1 LIDANYVFFQ
11 LLPHIGGRLIGP
23 KLTCINMLDFSCS
36 KTTFVVKI
44 VAAPAEVAKW
54 QTQLTQN
61 HPRFTPHVGS
71 SPTFGILSNTRIQ
84 MNQPKQDWAV
94 VQFQAPSEQEDLCS
108 WLMFE
113 LGALGCEVENL
124 VDNKILLKSSFK
136 AENVNDEKIGEIAR
150 ALEGYSL
157 NSCLSSLRIESL
169 PDEDW
174 LAKWKEGLGPFRVGE
189 KLLITPPWCIAA
201 AEALIDKGSQM
212 LIIDP
217 GMAFGTGL
225 HATTQYCLK
234 SIEKE
239 LKGDKILDVGTGS
252 GILAIACALLYK
264 NYSIVGIDIEAD
276 ALGNAQHNLI
286 LNKVK
291 DKIKLVAG
299 EPAQLLPAKFDTLLS
314 NITCEDIIALLPVY
328 IQLLNPHGQVICA
341 GILKEKINMLEA
353 AIAAYPLKIVDRE
366 YTGEWAGVRLAMT
379 S

>member
-1 LIDANYVFFQ
+1 
-11 LLPHIGGRLIGP
+11 
-23 KLTCINMLDFSCS
+23 
-36 KTTFVVKI
+36 VVKI

-71 SPTFGILSNTRIQ
+71 SPTFGILSNPRIQ
-84 MNQPKQDWAV
+84 MNQPKQDWAI

-113 LGALGCEVENL
+113 LGASGCEVESL
-124 VDNKILLKSSFK
+124 IDNKILLKSSFN
-136 AENVNDEKIGEIAR
+136 AAAISDEKIGEIAR
-150 ALEGYSL
+150 ALEGYNLS
-157 NSCLSSLRIESL
+157 SCLTSLRIESL
-169 PDEDW
+169 PNEDW
-174 LAKWKEGLGPFRVGE
+174 LAKWKEGLGPFRIGE
-189 KLLITPPWCIAA
+189 KLVITPPWCIDAA
-201 AEALIDKGSQM
+201 DALLDKGSQK

-239 LKGDKILDVGTGS
+239 LKGEQILDVGTGS
-252 GILAIACALLYK
+252 GILAIACALLYR
-264 NYSIVGIDIEAD
+264 NYSVVGIDIDVD
-276 ALGNAQHNLI
+276 ALANAQHNLE
-286 LNKVK
+286 LNKVE

-299 EPAQLLPAKFDTLLS
+299 EPAQLSPAKFDTLLS

-328 IQLLNPHGQVICA
+328 IKLLKPHGQVICA
-341 GILKEKINMLEA
+341 GILKEKIDMLKA
-353 AIAAYPLKIVDRE
+353 AITAYPLTLVDTE
-366 YTGEWAGVRLAMT
+366 YTGEWVGVRLELI